1 MLSPCFQLAS
11 RRDPHKMVLSKYKL
25 PLKQALNNTCP
36 LRLKENCRINMFQ
49 CEFSSSSTH
58 IIKLISNRACA
69 PNNAYTSLICAMFI
83 IYHTAVTLPIHF
95 LQVCYVSHSPECYD
109 QNMPPNTLYCFYK
122 AALLEFDDL
131 AFIKYAMWAN
141 WLCYIK
147 CESEVPGILV
157 FGSAAVAYNPK
168 QHQEVIYL
176 YSLHIGFRWF
186 CHR

>member
-1 MLSPCFQLAS
+1 M
-11 RRDPHKMVLSKYKL
+11 
-25 PLKQALNNTCP
+25 
-36 LRLKENCRINMFQ
+36 
-49 CEFSSSSTH
+49 
-58 IIKLISNRACA
+58 LISNRACA

-83 IYHTAVTLPIHF
+83 IYQTAFTLHIQF
-95 LQVCYVSHSPECYD
+95 LQACCISPSPECCN
-109 QNMPPNTLYCFYK
+109 QNMPPYTLYCLCK
-122 AALLEFDDL
+122 AAPLEFDDL
-131 AFIKYAMWAN
+131 ALIKYVMWAN
-141 WLCYIK
+141 WLSYIY